1 MTQRQKIGGVC
12 VITPSIADDSELLEK
27 CDAALDGGATLLQ
40 YRDKTAPAATRR
52 RRTVLLAAL
61 CKKKQTPL
69 IINDSIDLA
78 AQCHAAGVHLGR
90 DDGDITMA
98 RKRLGRN
105 ALIGATCHNDLAQA
119 RSATAA
125 GADYCAF
132 GALFTSA
139 TKPQAPRCSV
149 ATIRQARILNVAA
162 IVAIGGITAKNAA
175 VAAAAG
181 ADAVAVIA
189 AVFNAAEIEKSTR
202 EIVAAF
208 AEGMEKFKEKKVH
221 ADWDKMA

>member
-1 MTQRQKIGGVC
+1 MTRRQKIGGVC
-12 VITPSIADDSELLEK
+12 VITPSITDDSELLEK

-52 RRTVLLAAL
+52 RRAALLAAL

-90 DDGDITMA
+90 NDGDITMA
-98 RKRLGRN
+98 RKRLGVA
-105 ALIGATCHNDLAQA
+105 ALIGATCHNDLAHA

-139 TKPQAPRCSV
+139 TKPQASRCSV

-208 AEGMEKFKEKKVH
+208 AEGAEKFKEKKVH

>member
-1 MTQRQKIGGVC
+1 MTRRQKIGGVC

-27 CDAALDGGATLLQ
+27 CAAALDGGATLLQ

-52 RRTVLLAAL
+52 RRAALLATL

-78 AQCHAAGVHLGR
+78 VQCHAAGVHLGR

-98 RKRLGRN
+98 RKRLGRD
-105 ALIGATCHNDLAQA
+105 ALIGATCHNDLAHA

-132 GALFTSA
+132 GALFTST

-149 ATIRQARILNVAA
+149 ATIHQARILNVAA

-175 VAAAAG
+175 VAATAG

-189 AVFNAAEIEKSTR
+189 AVFDAAEIEKSTR

-208 AEGMEKFKEKKVH
+208 AEGAEKFKEKKVH